1 MAASTSAT
9 RTQRSLEDKLA
20 IIKSYDEIKG
30 TPGAKSKIVAK
41 YNLPSISTLNRML
54 ETKDRLN
61 KSVESNFNV
70 KRKRFIE
77 GKYPELDQKLYDWF
91 LRMRSNSVELTGDLL
106 LEQAKQL
113 FKDGIYKH

>member
-1 MAASTSAT
+1 
-9 RTQRSLEDKLA
+9 
-20 IIKSYDEIKG
+20 
-30 TPGAKSKIVAK
+30 
-41 YNLPSISTLNRML
+41 ML

-70 KRKRFIE
+70 KHKRFSE

-106 LEQAKQL
+106 LEQARIIATELEIENFTGSHGYLEKFRNRFNIH
-113 FKDGIYKH
+113 FKKLHVI